1 MEDNNTKTSI
11 DQQSFKP
18 KHERRLIEWEDV
30 QQEEAKE
37 VREDSFIEI
46 KQKKKRK
53 KEKKAEEGQITVVP
67 KLDLEMN
74 QA

>member
-1 MEDNNTKTSI
+1 
-11 DQQSFKP
+11 
-18 KHERRLIEWEDV
+18 V